1 VRTAV
6 TAALITVTVGAVC
19 FSLQAAGLRQTPH
32 ANVVAARAATWLL
45 SYRLV
50 SSVVH
55 VRDDVVRG
63 SCYHGWLGDD
73 HGSFLRLSNGGEV
86 QAVEPATLIS
96 HRSFTSDALR
106 ALELGGCTHV
116 LGPRLATDAQF
127 DERVGLRRAVF
138 DGRSVLA
145 LHLHELTI
153 FVTPPSDRPVG
164 VRLGGITST
173 IALERVRRA

>member
-1 VRTAV
+1 MRTAV

-32 ANVVAARAATWLL
+32 ANAVAARAADWLL
-45 SYRLV
+45 RYRLV

-55 VRDDVVRG
+55 VRNTVVHG

-86 QAVEPATLIS
+86 QAVEPNTLIS
-96 HRSFTSDALR
+96 YRSFTSDALR

-116 LGPRLATDAQF
+116 LGPRLAMDAQF
-127 DERVGLRRAVF
+127 DPSVGLRRATL
-138 DGRSVLA
+138 DGRPVLA
-145 LHLHELTI
+145 LHVHKLTLY
-153 FVTPPSDRPVG
+153 VTLPSDRPVG

-173 IALERVRRA
+173 IVLVPFRRA